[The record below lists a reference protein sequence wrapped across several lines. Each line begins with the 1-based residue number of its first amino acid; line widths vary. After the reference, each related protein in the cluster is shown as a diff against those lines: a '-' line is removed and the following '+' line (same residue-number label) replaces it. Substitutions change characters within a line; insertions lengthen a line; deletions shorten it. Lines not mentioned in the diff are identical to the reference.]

1 MTIKKDT
8 DLKGSLERE
17 LNFAINKITQR

>member
-1 MTIKKDT
+1 MSIKMNT

-17 LNFAINKITQR
+17 LNFAINKIT